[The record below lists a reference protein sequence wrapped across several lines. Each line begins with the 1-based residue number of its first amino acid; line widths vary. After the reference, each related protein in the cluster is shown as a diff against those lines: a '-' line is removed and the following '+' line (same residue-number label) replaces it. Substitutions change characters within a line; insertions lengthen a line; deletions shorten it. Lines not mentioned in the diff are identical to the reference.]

1 MVDGVPAPAVDE
13 VPAPAEARLILVT
26 GGARSGKSAF
36 AQEEAQ
42 RLGGDGVSFIATA
55 QALDAEMNERIAAH
69 RAQRPREWQTLEEPL
84 NVSAALRQARHE
96 VVLLDCLALWVSNL
110 LLRQPDPVE
119 RLEALIPHLEA
130 LLEAWRDTGKRLLVV
145 TNEVGLGIVPE
156 NPLARRYRDL
166 LGFANARLAREAGAV
181 YLMVAGL
188 PLRLK

>member
-1 MVDGVPAPAVDE
+1 MADGVPAA
-13 VPAPAEARLILVT
+13 AEAGLTLVT

-36 AQEEAQ
+36 AQEEAH
-42 RLGGDGVSFIATA
+42 RLGAGRVSFIATA
-55 QALDAEMNERIAAH
+55 QALDEEMQERIALH

-84 NVSAALRQARHE
+84 NLSAALRQARHE

-110 LLRQPDPVE
+110 LLRQPEPVE
-119 RLEALIPHLEA
+119 RVEALIPYLEE
-130 LLEAWRDTGKRLLVV
+130 LLDARREIGKHLLVV
-145 TNEVGLGIVPE
+145 SNEVGMGIVPE

-166 LGFANARLAREAGAV
+166 LGFANARLAREAAAV